1 MRQLVVLAL
10 LIAVVAAGET
20 VELGERD
27 DGHIVT
33 FDKVVGRGKPSLV
46 FFYLPGC
53 GHCRGFHPE
62 FDAAAGHFDSNS
74 IVFAKVN
81 AERWDILAKKY
92 DVSRVPDIRYC
103 TSSGDCQ
110 AYPEYAPNT
119 ESGVVEFVEGKIGSR
134 FVAVSAESDAE
145 GEHALSTAEKLKVQL
160 TKGTCP
166 VVYKQSLVAAAAEEE
181 DLSDESEEED
191 SEEEAA
197 EDEETAF
204 LELLATEGEEEAE
217 AEAEEEAD
225 EEESEEFEAD
235 ESEDESESE
244 EAEEAEDLDEADS
257 DAEENDSDEE
267 VAEDEEVIES
277 A

>member
-1 MRQLVVLAL
+1 VVLAL
-10 LIAVVAAGET
+10 LIAVAAAGEI

-27 DGHIVT
+27 DGSIVT

-62 FDAAAGHFDSNS
+62 FDAAAGHFDSS
-74 IVFAKVN
+74 SVVFAKVN

-110 AYPEYAPNT
+110 HYPEYAPNT
-119 ESGVVEFVEGKIGSR
+119 ESGVVEYLEGKIGSR
-134 FVAVSAESDAE
+134 FVATSSDVETAHE
-145 GEHALSTAEKLKVQL
+145 LSTAEKLKVQL

-166 VVYKQSLVAAAAEEE
+166 VVYKQSLVAEAAAAEEE
-181 DLSDESEEED
+181 DLSDESEDEA

-204 LELLATEGEEEAE
+204 LELLATDGEEGESEEE
-217 AEAEEEAD
+217 EVSEEAD
-225 EEESEEFEAD
+225 ESEEAEESEEFEAD
-235 ESEDESESE
+235 ESEEEESE
-244 EAEEAEDLDEADS
+244 AAEDLDEVDS
-257 DAEENDSDEE
+257 EAEENDSSEE
-267 VAEDEEVIES
+267 LAADEEVIETI
-277 A
+277 

>member
-1 MRQLVVLAL
+1 MRQLVVVAL

-27 DGHIVT
+27 DGHIKT
-33 FDKVVGRGKPSLV
+33 FDKIVGRGKPSLV

-134 FVAVSAESDAE
+134 FVAVSADSDSE
-145 GEHALSTAEKLKVQL
+145 GEHVLSTAEKLKVQL

-166 VVYKQSLVAAAAEEE
+166 VVYQQSLVAAAAEEE
-181 DLSDESEEED
+181 DLSDESEEAD
-191 SEEEAA
+191 SDEEAA
-197 EDEETAF
+197 EEEAAF
-204 LELLATEGEEEAE
+204 LELLATEGEEEEE
-217 AEAEEEAD
+217 AE

-235 ESEDESESE
+235 ESEDESE
-244 EAEEAEDLDEADS
+244 EAAEDLDEADS

-267 VAEDEEVIES
+267 VSEDEEVIES
-277 A
+277 I